1 MNNLIGYKYLSVI
14 YPHKQLKCLLT
25 YSPCMSTAQLL
36 PLKNPPP
43 QKNPPKQKR
52 KTERKKKRRGGGGGH
67 RVNFVC
73 PWEAIFGYLHVT
85 TVYMNFKK

>member
-1 MNNLIGYKYLSVI
+1 MSVDI
-14 YPHKQLKCLLT
+14 LT
-25 YSPCMSTAQLL
+25 LHVNCATP
-36 PLKNPPP
+36 PLKKSPPP
-43 QKNPPKQKR
+43 QKKQTPKQKR
-52 KTERKKKRRGGGGGH
+52 KTEKKKR

>member
-36 PLKNPPP
+36 PLKNPP
-43 QKNPPKQKR
+43 QKTQNKNEKP
-52 KTERKKKRRGGGGGH
+52 KKKRRGGGH

>member
-1 MNNLIGYKYLSVI
+1 MSVDI
-14 YPHKQLKCLLT
+14 LT
-25 YSPCMSTAQLL
+25 LHVNCATP
-36 PLKNPPP
+36 PLKKSPP
-43 QKNPPKQKR
+43 KNPKQKR
-52 KTERKKKRRGGGGGH
+52 KTERKKTERGGGGH

>member
-1 MNNLIGYKYLSVI
+1 MSVDI
-14 YPHKQLKCLLT
+14 LT
-25 YSPCMSTAQLL
+25 LHVNCATP
-36 PLKNPPP
+36 PLKKSPPP
-43 QKNPPKQKR
+43 KKTPQNKNEKP
-52 KTERKKKRRGGGGGH
+52 KKKNGEGGGGH

>member
-43 QKNPPKQKR
+43 PKKNPQN
-52 KTERKKKRRGGGGGH
+52 KK
-67 RVNFVC
+67 
-73 PWEAIFGYLHVT
+73 ATI
-85 TVYMNFKK
+85 

>member
-1 MNNLIGYKYLSVI
+1 MSVDI
-14 YPHKQLKCLLT
+14 LT
-25 YSPCMSTAQLL
+25 LHVNCATP
-36 PLKNPPP
+36 PLKKSPPP
-43 QKNPPKQKR
+43 KKTPQNKNEKPKK
-52 KTERKKKRRGGGGGH
+52 KTERGGGH